1 VPLTPSSLARSALAA
16 RGTSPQLPLQM
27 LHCPV
32 LLLILTC
39 FAVVSTRCVSSKGNR
54 GMTTMPKTLT
64 KKARFLHEKIRTYRG
79 QRKVADD
86 KTRADREMF

>member
-1 VPLTPSSLARSALAA
+1 
-16 RGTSPQLPLQM
+16 
-27 LHCPV
+27 
-32 LLLILTC
+32 
-39 FAVVSTRCVSSKGNR
+39 
-54 GMTTMPKTLT
+54 MPKTLT